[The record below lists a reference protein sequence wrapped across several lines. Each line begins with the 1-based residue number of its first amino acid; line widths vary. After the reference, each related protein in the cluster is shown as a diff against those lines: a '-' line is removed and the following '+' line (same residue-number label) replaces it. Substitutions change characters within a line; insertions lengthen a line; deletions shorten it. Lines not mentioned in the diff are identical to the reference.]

1 MSARIY
7 CDGCD
12 YLDYE
17 TRVNRYDVY
26 RALCCDPDKPMM
38 GARRVV
44 ATAHTRPPARIVRP
58 VWCRR
63 KERET

>member
-17 TRVNRYDVY
+17 TRVDRYDVY

-44 ATAHTRPPARIVRP
+44 AAARIERPTHITRP

-63 KERET
+63 GESEQ